1 MTIDKLAISIQKDF
15 DAVHTEMATLATKEE
30 LGSMENKILKAIADL
45 RKVTESVDER
55 LSAHISRTNE
65 DISKL
70 QGVDRDLD
78 VRLRVVEKRG

>member
-45 RKVTESVDER
+45 RKVT
-55 LSAHISRTNE
+55 
-65 DISKL
+65 
-70 QGVDRDLD
+70 
-78 VRLRVVEKRG
+78 